1 MFLYVPSE
9 KHGGRGM
16 ACVSLSAVRPA
27 GAAIPAATEDGAHQ
41 WAPSQFE
48 ALTTTRLYD
57 PEVDGEQT
65 YAAQCKYY
73 NTQTTYYTNTITYQ
87 HRITQT

>member
-27 GAAIPAATEDGAHQ
+27 GAPIPPPADADQLQ
-41 WAPSQFE
+41 WTPSQFE
-48 ALTTTRLYD
+48 ALTTTRRYD
-57 PEVDGEQT
+57 PETDGES
-65 YAAQCKYY
+65 A
-73 NTQTTYYTNTITYQ
+73 
-87 HRITQT
+87 